1 MITLK
6 QMAILKMG
14 FIMRY
19 IFQTQEEL
27 FLKKENYFK
36 ATNKMNLLSK
46 LKGGDLRS
54 IGKADEVARQIGD
67 NQKLFDEI
75 FQGIF
80 DTDPIIRMRAADA
93 IEKVSQKYPQ
103 LLKKHKNKILKNLV
117 NFEQQEVKW
126 HIALMVSY
134 LNLTT
139 IESEKV
145 FTELSK
151 WANDDKSKI
160 VRVNSMQALAD
171 ISMKKNNIKAKTLA
185 LIKEQMETGT
195 PSLMSRGR
203 KLLKQLNKK

>member
-1 MITLK
+1 
-6 QMAILKMG
+6 MG

>member
-1 MITLK
+1 MK
-6 QMAILKMG
+6 
-14 FIMRY
+14 
-19 IFQTQEEL
+19 
-27 FLKKENYFK
+27 
-36 ATNKMNLLSK
+36 LLSK

-54 IGKADEVARQIGD
+54 IGKADEVARQIG
-67 NQKLFDEI
+67 NNPKLFDEI

-80 DTDPIIRMRAADA
+80 ATDPIIKMRAADA

-103 LLKKHKNKILKNLV
+103 LLKKHKNKILNNLV

-134 LNLTT
+134 LELTT

-145 FTELSK
+145 FVELSK
-151 WANDDKSKI
+151 WANNDKSKI

-171 ISMKKNNIKAKTLA
+171 ISMVKNNIKTKTVA
-185 LIKEQMETGT
+185 LIKEQMGTGT

-203 KLLKQLNKK
+203 KLLKQLKKN